1 MGIAGPVKINGSYAN
16 KEYFLPLAT
25 LEGALVASYNR
36 GAKVISLSGGA
47 KTVFHSCAVTRVP
60 AFKLK
65 DSFTAKDFQ
74 IWLENLHENKV
85 FDDLVAST
93 SNYCKLSSVKFSEL
107 ANILYLELNFSTGN
121 AAGQNMVTL
130 ASQAIHDYIMAN
142 SPFDIKRSMVESNF
156 SSDKKASYRSLLGV
170 RGAKVSAEVLIPEAI
185 VNEYLLKIW

>member
-1 MGIAGPVKINGSYAN
+1 M
-16 KEYFLPLAT
+16 
-25 LEGALVASYNR
+25 
-36 GAKVISLSGGA
+36 
-47 KTVFHSCAVTRVP
+47 
-60 AFKLK
+60 
-65 DSFTAKDFQ
+65 
-74 IWLENLHENKV
+74 
-85 FDDLVAST
+85 
-93 SNYCKLSSVKFSEL
+93 KFSEL